1 MEKLFQHR
9 MNILNLRTNVDSTG
23 AVGNLFFIAPN
34 GRVLMSVELANTKL
48 SYEEH
53 KINN

>member
-1 MEKLFQHR
+1 

-34 GRVLMSVELANTKL
+34 GWQIGEPWKCT
-48 SYEEH
+48 
-53 KINN
+53 